1 MPISIPA
8 YGGEDLV
15 SLPTTLD
22 KHIFL
27 FSDLQSRVR
36 TAGVLLRS
44 VSGTITTVGT
54 AVTGTGTSFQSQ
66 LQVGDYIGNATV
78 GFRKITLI
86 TSNVALTIL
95 SAFLPD
101 LTSSTTVQAT
111 AFSLATAYSAKV
123 IGPDN
128 QAVTRTSNNLTYV
141 DPGTKLITLAQNNI
155 PRFEAAG
162 LNLEPESISQLCQST
177 AAFSSAPWVTQGGLT
192 VTAPPGTIF
201 APDGTST
208 AWQLNNPSAGSK
220 QLFQQIQSFP
230 GNDTFSFSV
239 YLMPVPGDL
248 SPPKIN
254 LYGIFQQ
261 GIGSPQTFPNPLIDI
276 TLLPNSGW
284 RRYDVIIPV
293 GIFNSCKAYIQ
304 VQNPGAGAKA
314 VYAWGAQFTESTATF
329 SYRPRGTNAAA
340 IDGQERLT
348 YPIEAFGLQPNSQDV
363 TFIWEFIPIGD
374 PGFHYPLCA
383 IGGGASDPLLTNMF
397 TLGTKFIGF
406 GGTDLPSN
414 NGLALYDEVSAVPV
428 TYVSPT
434 TYTWS
439 RYSLQRWAWKI
450 FNAGQ
455 AVSFFAN
462 GLFLGTQTFPPLPTD
477 GGYTKFAFV
486 NGAIQRKLEMYPYLF
501 TDANLQDITTV
512 S

>member
-1 MPISIPA
+1 MPISA
-8 YGGEDLV
+8 YSGEDLI

-22 KHIFL
+22 KHLFL

-44 VSGTITTVGT
+44 VSGTITTVAT
-54 AVTGTGTSFQSQ
+54 AVTGSGTSFQSQ
-66 LQVGDYIGNATV
+66 LQVGDFIGNATV
-78 GFRKITLI
+78 GFRKVTLI
-86 TSNVALTIL
+86 TSNIALTIQ

-101 LTSSTTVQAT
+101 LSTPTTVQAT

-141 DPGTKLITLAQNNI
+141 DPSTKLLTLAQNNI

-162 LNLEPESISQLCQST
+162 LNLEPEPVSQLCQNT
-177 AAFSSAPWVTQGGLT
+177 AAFSSAPWTPQGGLT
-192 VTAPPGTIF
+192 VSAPPLTVF
-201 APDGTST
+201 APDGTNT

-230 GNDTFSFSV
+230 GNDIFAFSV

-254 LYGIFQQ
+254 LYGVFQQ
-261 GIGSPQTFPNPLIDI
+261 GVNPSFTLPSPLIDI
-276 TLLPNSGW
+276 TLLPNAGW

-293 GIFNSCKAYIQ
+293 PLANSCKVFIQ
-304 VQNPGAGAKA
+304 VQNPGPGAKA
-314 VYAWGAQFTESTATF
+314 VYAWGAQFTETAATF

-348 YPIEAFGLQPNSQDV
+348 YPIEAFGLQPNAQDI

-374 PGFHYPLCA
+374 QGFHFPLCA

-397 TLGTKFIGF
+397 TLGTKYIGF
-406 GGTDLPSN
+406 GGSDIS
-414 NGLALYDEVSAVPV
+414 NGLALYDEVSPVPV
-428 TYVSPT
+428 THVSPT
-434 TYTWS
+434 SYTWN

-462 GLFLGTQTFPPLPTD
+462 GLFLGTQTFPALPTD

-486 NGAIQRKLEMYPYLF
+486 NGAIQRKLEIYPYLF